1 MYICV
6 SHAVN
11 MKNEKDARGSNIKK
25 INQILR
31 SRPNPVDSN
40 NSSTQTIHEKNRVHL
55 EQGITH
61 EFKFYCRRPNTIIVI
76 KFCFPH
82 IFGGN

>member
-1 MYICV
+1 MYIFV

-40 NSSTQTIHEKNRVHL
+40 KSTETIHEKNSGSSR
-55 EQGITH
+55 T
-61 EFKFYCRRPNTIIVI
+61 R
-76 KFCFPH
+76 
-82 IFGGN
+82 

>member
-1 MYICV
+1 MYIFV

-11 MKNEKDARGSNIKK
+11 MKNEIDARGSNIKK

-40 NSSTQTIHEKNRVHL
+40 KSTETIHKKTRVHL
-55 EQGITH
+55 EQGNTH
-61 EFKFYCRRPNTIIVI
+61 ELNFTTAALTQS
-76 KFCFPH
+76 
-82 IFGGN
+82 